1 MVKWW
6 LTRVILSE
14 NKYYNLGVDSLDLLN
29 MSIKQYCELLG
40 SSEPAPGG
48 GSTAALAGALAAS
61 LTMMVVNLS
70 IGKKSF
76 EAQDEGIKDS
86 VIKEFDNIKKI
97 REDLY
102 SLIDEDTKAF
112 NMFMEAMRLP
122 KETEEEKAI
131 RNERMQQA
139 AILTLNVP
147 MATMEKCYLILKNQK
162 SIATY
167 GNKNAVSDVGVGCH
181 LALTGLEGALLN
193 VNINLPGI
201 KDETVKSNAKAKRN
215 EMLAEAK
222 VIYEDIMAIVNSRI
236 G

>member
-1 MVKWW
+1 M
-6 LTRVILSE
+6 
-14 NKYYNLGVDSLDLLN
+14 DLLN

-48 GSTAALAGALAAS
+48 GSTSALAGALAAS

-70 IGKKSF
+70 VGKKSF
-76 EAQDEGIKDS
+76 EAQDEGIKAE
-86 VIKEFDNIKKI
+86 VLKEFNNIKKI

-112 NMFMEAMRLP
+112 NSFMEAMKLP
-122 KETEEEKAI
+122 KETKEEKAF
-131 RNERMQQA
+131 RSERMQQA
-139 AILTLNVP
+139 SIHTLNVP
-147 MATMEKCYLILKNQK
+147 MSTMEKCYLVLKNQK
-162 SIATY
+162 NIAMY
-167 GNKNAVSDVGVGCH
+167 GNKNAVSDVGVGCL

-201 KDETVKSNAKAKRN
+201 KDEIIRNNAQKRSN
-215 EMLAEAK
+215 EIQTEARSL
-222 VIYEDIMAIVNSRI
+222 YEDTMAVVNNRI